1 MVVHFDR
8 LKRFTAR
15 LNLEEG
21 STADPI
27 HSDGPSNQSPPP
39 TNIGDKLELCEAD
52 DDELP
57 LMNNRRYPSR
67 CRHPPSRLQD
77 YVSH

>member
-21 STADPI
+21 STTDPI

-57 LMNNRRYPSR
+57 PMNNRRYPSR